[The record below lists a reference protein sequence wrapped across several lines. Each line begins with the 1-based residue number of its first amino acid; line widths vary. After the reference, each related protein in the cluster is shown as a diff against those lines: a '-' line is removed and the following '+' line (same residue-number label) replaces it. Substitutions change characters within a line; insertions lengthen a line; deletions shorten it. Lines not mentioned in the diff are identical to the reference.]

1 MKGKKFLKVLFTLS
15 FLILILESTENQVFA
30 IDENPAQGKARI
42 IVKKDLSQI
51 NVRDIKIDT
60 HSKWEAK
67 DCFID
72 AFDRD
77 GYPLDFEEITV
88 SSDVDVNKA
97 GTYQVHFEYKNRIAI
112 ATVKVEDSPMQKLES
127 KILSEKSRYQYAPI
141 VLNEDLFKKPE
152 PEFEPEKLAS
162 GGARHLNR
170 MVLGYYLSG
179 TLLFGQRR
187 IEKC

>member
-15 FLILILESTENQVFA
+15 FLIQIIESTENKVFA
-30 IDENPAQGKARI
+30 FDENSSQGKARI

-51 NVRDIKIDT
+51 NIRDMKIET

-77 GYPLDFEEITV
+77 GYPLNFEDIFV

-97 GTYQVHFEYKNRIAI
+97 GTYQVRFQYKN
-112 ATVKVEDSPMQKLES
+112 TVSLANVEVEDSPMKKLES
-127 KILSEKSRYQYAPI
+127 QLLSENARYRSGQI
-141 VLNEDLFKKPE
+141 ILNEDLFKKSKA
-152 PEFEPEKLAS
+152 EFEPEKLGR
-162 GGARHLNR
+162 GGVKPLNEIT
-170 MVLGYYLSG
+170 LGYYLSG